1 MIKNELFTLNELD
14 KNTVQ
19 IYGTINGVAKGI
31 YDMGRFVY
39 IYDFRFIKNNKLHKV
54 SNSNIRTL
62 STLEKLEEKINRI
75 YNETV

>member
-1 MIKNELFTLNELD
+1 MKNELFTLNELD

-19 IYGTINGVAKGI
+19 IYGIVNGVVRKI
-31 YDMGRFVY
+31 YDMGRYIY
-39 IYDFRFIKNNKLHKV
+39 IYDIRFFKNNNLHKV

-62 STLEKLEEKINRI
+62 STLEKLEEQINKI